1 MAAEGLY
8 PAIDPLNSTS
18 ILLDPRVVG
27 EQHYAAA
34 EEVRKT
40 IARYRELQ
48 EIISLLG
55 VDELSSEDRLVVGR
69 ARRLQR
75 FLTQPFLVTEQFTG
89 VAGKSVPIDE
99 TLKGCRAILAGDGD
113 SWAESSFYV
122 IGTLEDARA
131 KEARL
136 NEAPR

>member
-8 PAIDPLNSTS
+8 PAIDPLNSSS

-27 EQHYAAA
+27 EDHYAVA

-55 VDELSSEDRLVVGR
+55 VDELSVEDRLVVGR

-89 VAGKSVPIDE
+89 LGGKSIAISD
-99 TLKGCRAILAGDGD
+99 TLAGCRAILRGDAD
-113 SWAESSFYV
+113 NWSENALYDRY
-122 IGTLEDARA
+122 TR
-131 KEARL
+131 
-136 NEAPR
+136 

>member
-1 MAAEGLY
+1 
-8 PAIDPLNSTS
+8 
-18 ILLDPRVVG
+18 
-27 EQHYAAA
+27 
-34 EEVRKT
+34 VRKT

-89 VAGKSVPIDE
+89 VAGKSVPIDG

-113 SWAESSFYV
+113 KWAESSFYM